1 MKADEAVSNQIVY
14 LTYVLSDQ
22 PADVD
27 SALFT
32 PVQETLR
39 RLVQDAGLD
48 LQSQHLAESLR
59 IRLDRW
65 TQLGLVISRESA
77 QRVLSQM
84 RVLALRLQGH
94 AGPADD
100 QSSPVVRPVLD
111 PLRS

>member
-22 PADVD
+22 AAEVD
-27 SALFT
+27 SALLT
-32 PVQETLR
+32 PVRETLG
-39 RLVQDAGLD
+39 RLARDAGLD
-48 LQSQHLAESLR
+48 RETQHLAESLR

-65 TQLGLVISRESA
+65 SQLGLVISRESA
-77 QRVLSQM
+77 QRVLSRM
-84 RVLALRLQGH
+84 RVLALRLQRH

>member
-59 IRLDRW
+59 MRLDRW

-84 RVLALRLQGH
+84 RVLALRLQCH